1 MNRITYIFAK
11 LENDTQT
18 SEMTALLSFPFPP
31 SVSPIY
37 LIAANPLQH
46 TSNRAQG
53 SLLQLH
59 KVNKTLPNTS
69 SLQLTQARLTPVQH
83 ESESVSHSVV
93 FDSLQRHGL

>member
-1 MNRITYIFAK
+1 MNLITYIFAK
-11 LENDTQT
+11 LENDTQR

-37 LIAANPLQH
+37 PTAANPLQH

-53 SLLQLH
+53 SLLQLR
-59 KVNKTLPNTS
+59 KVNETLPITS
-69 SLQLTQARLTPVQH
+69 SLQLTQARLTPGQH

-93 FDSLQRHGL
+93 FDSLQPHGL